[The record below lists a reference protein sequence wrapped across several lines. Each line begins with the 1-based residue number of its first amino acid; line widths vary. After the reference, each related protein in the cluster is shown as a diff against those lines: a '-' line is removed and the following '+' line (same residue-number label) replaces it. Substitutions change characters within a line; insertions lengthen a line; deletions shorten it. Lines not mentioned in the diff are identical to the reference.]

1 MAKTKRMKEFKE
13 RLKRNG
19 EFFVGQIEK
28 SKMDQCDEFINK
40 LASILG
46 DNYEMVA
53 SCNKDLSRYLVPK
66 GTKDQITYYG
76 KPEMSFRVSDHWNWY
91 SSTEK
96 CTNERYVQCFS
107 MDLPN
112 PRPRPAPGVGTNAIS
127 AYQVAIQVDG
137 RYHHVFGDKYNR
149 RIRRWEWEENDPEK
163 ILQQYN
169 LI

>member
-1 MAKTKRMKEFKE
+1 
-13 RLKRNG
+13 
-19 EFFVGQIEK
+19 
-28 SKMDQCDEFINK
+28 
-40 LASILG
+40 
-46 DNYEMVA
+46 
-53 SCNKDLSRYLVPK
+53 
-66 GTKDQITYYG
+66 
-76 KPEMSFRVSDHWNWY
+76 MSFRVSDHWNWY
-91 SSTEK
+91 SSAQK
-96 CTNERYVQCFS
+96 CANERYVQCFS